1 MSTAKQGASAEGLSP
16 ARIVGTQG
24 LGGGWVR
31 LRLEPAAPVVAW
43 PGQQVRLGALLDGR
57 WETGA
62 FPLCAPGE
70 RPGPLELL
78 VRGAAGGRLG
88 AWLCGEAAVGAV
100 LGCSAPEGDLAIQPC
115 DRGPIYAFV
124 AGSALGLG
132 LGLARGLA
140 TDGRGR
146 RLHLHLWLRGE
157 PPVSVARELAA
168 IGQVAP
174 GVSVSLHRTDAGGAR
189 VQAAAVGALAPFGE
203 GSLALVSGPV
213 GFVEELSSGLA
224 AAGWP
229 ASAVRVERRA
239 AAEAAGSAG
248 PIVAR
253 SFHLDPGPVK
263 DEAMA
268 FLDQM
273 AAESEVDLSARRR
286 AVAAE
291 IAARGTYV
299 QRAEEL
305 EFGARLAW
313 RNATRCV
320 GRASWRKLDLR
331 DQRHLS
337 TAADVAAALFDHI
350 EAATQGG
357 ALRSTVSLFRPGPPT
372 IRLWNAQLL
381 RYAGYRR
388 ADGSVLGD
396 PISVDLTERIR
407 GLGWRG
413 AGTAFDLLPLVV
425 QIGDAAPQVF
435 PIPPGLA
442 LEVPLRHPQFPWFEG
457 LGLRWYALPAVS
469 DMALDLGG
477 VVYRCAPF
485 NGYYVGTEIGAR
497 NLGDAGRYNLCP
509 LIAERMGLDTRAPS
523 SLWRDRALIELNT
536 AVLYSFSAAG
546 VRISDHH
553 SVGEQFLRFE
563 RTERAAGRPVYGDW
577 SWLVPPISGSASPL
591 FARSDLRNV
600 LVKPMFVYQP
610 PPWQAEGALPP
621 WEGPVPPCPFADA
634 QRASRA

>member
-1 MSTAKQGASAEGLSP
+1 MSTAEQGASVGSLFPAKILS
-16 ARIVGTQG
+16 RQE

-31 LRLEPAAPVVAW
+31 LRLEPTAAVQAR
-43 PGQQVRLGALLDGR
+43 PGQRVHLGAEVRGR
-57 WETGA
+57 WETAA
-62 FPLCAPGE
+62 FSLAAPCE
-70 RPGPLELL
+70 RPGPVELL
-78 VRGAAGGRLG
+78 LRASAGGPLG
-88 AWLCGEAAVGAV
+88 AWLCGEAAVGAA
-100 LGCSAPEGDLAIQPC
+100 LGCSAADGACGLLPEDP
-115 DRGPIYAFV
+115 GPFVAFV

-132 LGLARGLA
+132 LSLARGLA
-140 TDGRGR
+140 ADGRGR
-146 RLHLHLWLRGE
+146 PLVLHLWLRGE
-157 PPVSVARELAA
+157 PPLSVARELAA
-168 IGQVAP
+168 IEQVAP
-174 GVSVSLHRTDAGGAR
+174 NLSVGVHRTDAGGAR
-189 VQAAAVGALAPFGE
+189 LRAAAVGEIAPFVAG
-203 GSLALVSGPV
+203 AQARVSGPP
-213 GFVEELSSGLA
+213 GFAEEVCAGLM

-229 ASAVRVERRA
+229 GSAVRVERLEGRA
-239 AAEAAGSAG
+239 PTHPVAPA
-248 PIVAR
+248 PAR
-253 SFHLDPGPVK
+253 SFHLDPGPVWA
-263 DEAMA
+263 EAMA

-273 AAESEVDLSARRR
+273 GAELEVDVSARRQ

-291 IAARGTYV
+291 IAARGTYE
-299 QRAEEL
+299 QRPDEL

-320 GRASWRKLDLR
+320 GRASWRSLELC

-337 TAADVAAALFDHI
+337 RAEDVAAALFHHI
-350 EAATQGG
+350 ESATQGG

-388 ADGSVLGD
+388 DDGSVTGD

-407 GLGWRG
+407 ALGWRG

-425 QIGDAAPQVF
+425 QIGDAAPRVF

-442 LEVPLRHPQFPWFEG
+442 LEVPLRHPQLPWFEG

-536 AVLYSFSAAG
+536 AVLYSFAAAG
-546 VRISDHH
+546 VRIADHH
-553 SVGEQFLRFE
+553 GVGEQFLRFE
-563 RTERAAGRPVYGDW
+563 RTEQAAGRPVYGDW

-591 FARSDLRNV
+591 FGRSDLRNV

-610 PPWQAEGALPP
+610 PPWQAEGAPP
-621 WEGPVPPCPFADA
+621 AWEGPVPPCPLGGARGGLA
-634 QRASRA
+634 G